1 SCVEFPSI
9 RSHTRRSGPSARIRM
24 RPTSADGAARMCSTC
39 TPPSTELRSTARSTR
54 IGRMALRFFHAQS
67 RRRWG
72 IEAGFT
78 MIELMVVMA
87 LMVTLATLG
96 LVQYRQSV
104 IYARESVLKDDLFKL
119 RDAIDQYYADKNQYP
134 PTLDDLVTGGY
145 LRALPKDPITSSTST
160 WQTVPAEPDPINP
173 TVSPGV
179 YDVKSGA
186 EATALDGTKYSDW

>member
-1 SCVEFPSI
+1 
-9 RSHTRRSGPSARIRM
+9 
-24 RPTSADGAARMCSTC
+24 
-39 TPPSTELRSTARSTR
+39 
-54 IGRMALRFFHAQS
+54 MALRFFHAQS

-160 WQTVPAEPDPINP
+160 WQTVPAEPDPTNP
-173 TVSPGV
+173 TVLPGV